1 MFSPKTRQELKD
13 AVELCLKLSDDCSI
27 GPHGPIGTWDV
38 SRVTDMHAIFR
49 NSRFN
54 GDISNWDVS
63 EVTDMNHM
71 FAFAAAFNGDI
82 STWNVARVTDMH
94 SMFAGAAAF
103 NGDISAWNVARVTD
117 MGNMFYSAESF
128 RRSLCG
134 AAWVNLKAD
143 KTGMFYDSPGSI
155 SKSPCT
161 TATTTTGT
169 NVDSVLPVC

>member
-13 AVELCLKLSDDCSI
+13 AVDACLRLSADCSI

-38 SRVTDMHAIFR
+38 SRVTDIHAIFY

-63 EVTDMNHM
+63 QVTDMSSM
-71 FAFAAAFNGDI
+71 FALTAAFNGDI
-82 STWNVARVTDMH
+82 SKWNVVLV
-94 SMFAGAAAF
+94 
-103 NGDISAWNVARVTD
+103 IE
-117 MGNMFYSAESF
+117 MGNMFYSATSF
-128 RRSLCG
+128 MRSLCG

-143 KTGMFYDSPGSI
+143 KTDMFFDSPGSI

-161 TATTTTGT
+161 TATTTTTGT

>member
-1 MFSPKTRQELKD
+1 MFSPKTRQKLKD
-13 AVELCLKLSDDCSI
+13 AVDACLKLSDDCSI

-54 GDISNWDVS
+54 GDISNWGVS
-63 EVTDMNHM
+63 RVTDMRSMFDRSAFNGDISNWDVSQVTDMHGM
-71 FAFAAAFNGDI
+71 FAGATAFNGDI
-82 STWNVARVTDMH
+82 STWNVARVTDM
-94 SMFAGAAAF
+94 G
-103 NGDISAWNVARVTD
+103 I
-117 MGNMFYSAESF
+117 MFYSAKSF

-143 KTGMFYDSPGSI
+143 KTDMFYDSPGSI

-161 TATTTTGT
+161 TATTTTTGT

>member
-13 AVELCLKLSDDCSI
+13 AVDACLRLSDDCSI

-38 SRVTDMHAIFR
+38 SRVTDMHGIFY

-63 EVTDMNHM
+63 QVTDMSYM
-71 FAFAAAFNGDI
+71 FARAAAFNGDI

-94 SMFAGAAAF
+94 GMFAGAAAF
-103 NGDISAWNVARVTD
+103 NGDISTWNVARVTD
-117 MGNMFYSAESF
+117 MGNMFYSANSF

-134 AAWVNLKAD
+134 AAWVNSKAD
-143 KTGMFYDSPGSI
+143 KTDMFRDSSGSI
-155 SKSPCT
+155 SWLPWCK

-169 NVDSVLPVC
+169 NYLCL

>member
-1 MFSPKTRQELKD
+1 MQS
-13 AVELCLKLSDDCSI
+13 
-27 GPHGPIGTWDV
+27 
-38 SRVTDMHAIFR
+38 IFR

-94 SMFAGAAAF
+94 NMFARAAAF

-117 MGNMFYSAESF
+117 MWNMFYGAISF

-143 KTGMFYDSPGSI
+143 KTDMFYDSPGSI

>member
-1 MFSPKTRQELKD
+1 MH
-13 AVELCLKLSDDCSI
+13 SI
-27 GPHGPIGTWDV
+27 
-38 SRVTDMHAIFR
+38 FL

-63 EVTDMNHM
+63 RVTYMSHM
-71 FAFAAAFNGDI
+71 FGLTTAFNGDI
-82 STWNVARVTDMH
+82 STWNVARVTDMGM
-94 SMFAGAAAF
+94 MFC
-103 NGDISAWNVARVTD
+103 
-117 MGNMFYSAESF
+117 SAESF

-143 KTGMFYDSPGSI
+143 KTDMFYDSPGSI